1 MEFIKIKS
9 KMFNNE
15 VFKLTYFS
23 FIIGITGLRNLIPY
37 SLIPEWI
44 IFTWGIYIAC
54 AYITSKKTLRIIE
67 QALEAKDKENIG
79 NE

>member
-15 VFKLTYFS
+15 VLKLIYFS
-23 FIIGITGLRNLIPY
+23 FILGITGLRNLIPY

-54 AYITSKKTLRIIE
+54 AYITSKKTLQYNR
-67 QALEAKDKENIG
+67 ASVGSKG
-79 NE
+79 